1 MKLGL
6 IVGTPDLRK
15 PPIAVLSGPDL
26 EDNLRRVAGWGY
38 EGVELALRD
47 SSLLDVDEV
56 KRLLDAQHL
65 ELIGLCTGEV
75 WGGDG
80 LGIAGMPPD
89 VAAEAEARL
98 RAIIEFAGKLGDG
111 VMINIGRVRGRI
123 DPDHADQSWN
133 DAVIA
138 FQRLSDFAASHSVRL
153 ALEPVNHY
161 EVNFILSTQ
170 DGIAFADAVG
180 RPNFGLML
188 DTYHMNIE
196 DQNMHASLRQAR
208 RYCWHI
214 HVSDNNRCWPGNAHI
229 DFGSIVATLDDIGYK
244 GYLSAEIPPWPD
256 AETAGQ
262 ETIRYMRRWV
272 HAPTYHAHFT
282 AQENPSHE
290 ANH

>member
-26 EDNLRRVAGWGY
+26 EGNLRRVAGWGY
-38 EGVELALRD
+38 DGVELALRD
-47 SSLLDVDEV
+47 PALLDPEAIT
-56 KRLLDAQHL
+56 RLLESCEL

-89 VAAEAEARL
+89 IARQAETRL
-98 RAIIEFAGKLGDG
+98 RAIIEFAGKLGDE

-123 DPDHADQSWN
+123 DPERPDQSW
-133 DAVIA
+133 DEAVVA
-138 FQRLSDFAASHSVRL
+138 FQRLSDFAVAHSVRL
-153 ALEPVNHY
+153 TLEPVNHY

-170 DGIAFADAVG
+170 DGIAFADAVD

-208 RYCWHI
+208 RYCWHV
-214 HVSDNNRCWPGNAHI
+214 HVSDNNRKWPGNAHI
-229 DFGSIVATLDDIGYK
+229 DFASIAATLADMGYD
-244 GYLSAEIPPWPD
+244 GYLSAEIWPWPD
-256 AETAGQ
+256 PETAGQ
-262 ETIRYMRRWV
+262 ETIRHMRRCIL
-272 HAPTYHAHFT
+272 
-282 AQENPSHE
+282 
-290 ANH
+290 